1 LIYKYYNHKNVFN
14 KSVIVVLINSEY
26 FEHFDNNNSYISL
39 IEGLADELV
48 NEGKVENDFKQRLL
62 IRESDKSTADKYL
75 GFPHASHT
83 GTTINIKVAILD
95 EGCRDL
101 PDLKIIIL
109 IATPDEMVNE
119 TLLIR
124 VYEEVLAISNNAYLI
139 SKFSEKTTF
148 QDFIQ
153 LLNQEMKG

>member
-1 LIYKYYNHKNVFN
+1 M
-14 KSVIVVLINSEY
+14 
-26 FEHFDNNNSYISL
+26 
-39 IEGLADELV
+39 
-48 NEGKVENDFKQRLL
+48 
-62 IRESDKSTADKYL
+62 
-75 GFPHASHT
+75 
-83 GTTINIKVAILD
+83 
-95 EGCRDL
+95 